1 MYIFIAIYVYIAM
14 YISHLLYPSINCF
27 HILAM
32 VDNAVVNTEVH
43 VSFFFFFCIYLFEP
57 LCSFSLDKP
66 RSEIAGLYG
75 SSIFMFLGISILFSI
90 ATVPIYISTISAP
103 VPFSSTTDL
112 LSFC

>member
-43 VSFFFFFCIYLFEP
+43 ISFFFFFAYIFLSHCVHFLWINPEVKLLDCMVVLF
-57 LCSFSLDKP
+57 LCF
-66 RSEIAGLYG
+66 
-75 SSIFMFLGISILFSI
+75 
-90 ATVPIYISTISAP
+90 
-103 VPFSSTTDL
+103 
-112 LSFC
+112 